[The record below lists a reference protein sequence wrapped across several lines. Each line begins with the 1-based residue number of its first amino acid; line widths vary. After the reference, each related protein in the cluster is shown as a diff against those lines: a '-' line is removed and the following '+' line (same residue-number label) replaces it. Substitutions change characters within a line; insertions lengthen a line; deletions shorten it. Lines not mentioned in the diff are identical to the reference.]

1 MKKLVMGLSCLVM
14 SACTGEKNPGKSP
27 YFEDEDILTISGQF
41 LDQSGQGLPETKI
54 ALRNL
59 RVFAYVNP
67 SQTYFKETL
76 NWFISLAFPMFPTYD
91 TKAVKVKPNYFL
103 KDAVTARDGSFRFQ
117 IRADQ
122 TLRDAEGGI
131 NMALINDGEG
141 TSASYAK
148 YNFVIKEQETSLD
161 PISLCDLG
169 ETVQETAASLDWSW
183 PLPSYA
189 LDHYEVRIADAQ
201 DNSLLWA
208 SRVEA
213 SATGLSLPKSI
224 FQAASLRYAIE
235 VFYRF
240 DEEFHASCLA
250 PSRTFSIANPISNL
264 ASSKKATAENIDF
277 AITSLT
283 NGRFNDVSYFSAY
296 DTRSITI
303 DLEEDTLISSINLH
317 NLQFTSDTAPHQLVF
332 EAATKIA
339 PNTFVSIGLDDE
351 TPLRFGNYQLP
362 TPGSYAKLRISA
374 NNIFSTLQEI
384 TVQ

>member
-1 MKKLVMGLSCLVM
+1 MNKKALALSSLLLC
-14 SACTGEKNPGKSP
+14 ACTGEKNPGKSP
-27 YFEDEDILTISGQF
+27 YFKDDEILTISGQF
-41 LDQSGQGLPETKI
+41 LDKNQDGLASTKI

-76 NWFISLAFPMFPTYD
+76 NWFIALAFPMFPTYD

-103 KDAVTARDGSFRFQ
+103 KDAVTSRDGSFRFQ

-131 NMALINDGEG
+131 NIALINDGDG
-141 TSASYAK
+141 TDSSYAK
-148 YNFVIKEQETSLD
+148 YNFVIKEQETTLD

-169 ETVQETAASLDWSW
+169 ETVQETASTLDWTW

-208 SRVEA
+208 TRVEA
-213 SATGLSLPKSI
+213 AATQLTLPKSI
-224 FQAASLRYAIE
+224 FQAASIRYAIE

-240 DEEFHASCLA
+240 EDELHASCLT
-250 PSRTFSIANPISNL
+250 PSRTISIASPMTNL
-264 ASSKKATAENIDF
+264 AFGKKASAEGIDF
-277 AITSLT
+277 TVTSLT

-296 DTRSITI
+296 DTRSFTI
-303 DLEEDTLISSINLH
+303 DLGADTLISSINLH
-317 NLQFTSDTAPHQLVF
+317 NLQFTSDTAPHQLIF
-332 EAATKIA
+332 EAATKAA
-339 PNTFVSIGLDDE
+339 PSTFVSIGLDDE

-362 TPGSYAKLRISA
+362 VPGNYARLRISA
-374 NNIFSTLQEI
+374 TNVFSLLQEVS
-384 TVQ
+384 VQ